1 MKLSVL
7 SITGA
12 VLVSACASTAPQQ
25 DAAADEASCSSYA
38 TTETARPS
46 PAAIEATAH
55 CASAPWLT
63 PQAMHDRM
71 TADSRRLRNQN
82 IR

>member
-7 SITGA
+7 SITAA
-12 VLVSACASTAPQQ
+12 VLVSACASSGPEQRL
-25 DAAADEASCSSYA
+25 AANEASCRSYGVD
-38 TTETARPS
+38 ETVRPS
-46 PAAIEATAH
+46 SAAIEATAH

-63 PQAMHDRM
+63 PDKLHERM
-71 TADSRRLRNQN
+71 TADSNRLRNQN